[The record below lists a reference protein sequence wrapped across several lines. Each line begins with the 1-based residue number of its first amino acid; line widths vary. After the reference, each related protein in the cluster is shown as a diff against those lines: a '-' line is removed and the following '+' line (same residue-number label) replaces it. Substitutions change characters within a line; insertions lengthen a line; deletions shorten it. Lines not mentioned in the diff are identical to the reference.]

1 MIYTTT
7 GEWVFLFLSA
17 CILTVVFEGLLLPVL
32 RRRHAGQPILEI
44 GPAWHM
50 SKSGTPTMGGLA
62 FIAAVA
68 AALFLYAIWLFTQG
82 RQSELQKPALLLLYA
97 IGGGAIGFFDD
108 FKKLAK
114 KENKGLS
121 APQKYL
127 LQLLLSGVFLF
138 FAVRLGFA
146 DTMLYLPFAKR
157 TVTLGFFYYPLVL
170 LFLTG
175 MMNALNLTDGLD
187 GLLASTVAVFAGF
200 SVLYALA
207 RGNGL
212 FLTAGV
218 LLLGASIG
226 FLFYNAHPAKVFM
239 GDTGSLFFGA
249 FVAGLGILS
258 ARELTV
264 LTAGG
269 VYLIEAAS
277 VILQVVFFKCTGGRR
292 LFLMAPLHHHFEKRG
307 LSENKVVA
315 LFAAAAVLFA
325 VLAFFGG

>member
-1 MIYTTT
+1 MENTAV
-7 GEWVFLFLSA
+7 GEWIFLFLCA
-17 CILTVVFEGLLLPVL
+17 CVLTTALEGVLLPIL

-62 FIAAVA
+62 FVA
-68 AALFLYAIWLFTQG
+68 ALAATLLLYAIWLLAHG
-82 RQSELQKPALLLLYA
+82 RQNELQKPALLLLYA

-108 FKKLAK
+108 LKKLAK

-138 FAVRLGFA
+138 FAVRQGFA
-146 DTMLYLPFAKR
+146 GPAIDLPFAGS
-157 TVTLGFFYYPLVL
+157 TASLGFFYYPLAL

-175 MMNALNLTDGLD
+175 LMNALNLTDGLD

-200 SVLYALA
+200 SVLYGQAL
-207 RGNGL
+207 GDGL
-212 FLTAGV
+212 FSVSGV
-218 LLLGASIG
+218 LLLGAAVG

-239 GDTGSLFFGA
+239 GDTGSLFLGA

-258 ARELTV
+258 AKPLTV

-277 VILQVVFFKCTGGRR
+277 VMLQVVFFRCTGGRR

-307 LSENKVVA
+307 FSENKVVL

-325 VLAFFGG
+325 ALAFFGG

>member
-1 MIYTTT
+1 MNDLSA

-17 CILTVVFEGLLLPVL
+17 CILTAVFEGILLPIL

-50 SKSGTPTMGGLA
+50 QKSGTPTMGGLA
-62 FIAAVA
+62 FITAVA
-68 AALFLYAIWLFTQG
+68 LTLFLYAIRLFIEG

-97 IGGGAIGFFDD
+97 IGAGAIGFFDD

-138 FAVRLGFA
+138 FAVRSGLA
-146 DTMLYLPFAKR
+146 DTAICLPFTKR
-157 TVTLGFFYYPLVL
+157 TVTLGFFYYPPAL

-175 MMNALNLTDGLD
+175 LMNALNLTDGLD
-187 GLLASTVAVFAGF
+187 GLLASTVAVFAAF
-200 SVLYALA
+200 SVLYGLT

-212 FLTAGV
+212 FLTAGL
-218 LLLGASIG
+218 LLLGASVG

-258 ARELTV
+258 ARPLTV
-264 LTAGG
+264 LAAGG
-269 VYLIEAAS
+269 VYLVEAAS

-307 LSENKVVA
+307 FSENKVVA

-325 VLAFFGG
+325 ALAFFGG

>member
-1 MIYTTT
+1 MNNLAA
-7 GEWVFLFLSA
+7 GEWVFLFFSV
-17 CILTVVFEGLLLPVL
+17 CILTAVFEGILLPVL

-50 SKSGTPTMGGLA
+50 SKAGTPTMGGLA
-62 FIAAVA
+62 MIAAVA
-68 AALFLYAIWLFTQG
+68 ATLFFYAIWLFSKG
-82 RQSELQKPALLLLYA
+82 RQSELQKPAFLLLYA
-97 IGGGAIGFFDD
+97 IGAGAIGFIDD

-127 LQLLLSGVFLF
+127 LQLIVSGIFLF
-138 FAVRLGFA
+138 FAVRLGFVGTA
-146 DTMLYLPFAKR
+146 IFIPFSGR
-157 TVTLGFFYYPLVL
+157 TLDLGFFCYPLAL

-175 MMNALNLTDGLD
+175 LMNALNLTDGLD
-187 GLLASTVAVFAGF
+187 GLLSATVAVFAAF
-200 SVLYALA
+200 AVLFGLKTGDA
-207 RGNGL
+207 L
-212 FLTAGV
+212 FLLSGV

-226 FLFYNAHPAKVFM
+226 FLCYNAHPAKVFM

-258 ARELTV
+258 ARPLTV

-269 VYLIEAAS
+269 VYLVEAVS
-277 VILQVVFFKCTGGRR
+277 VILQVLFFKCTGGRR

-307 LSENKVVA
+307 FNENKVVA

>member
-1 MIYTTT
+1 MTDFAA

-17 CILTVVFEGLLLPVL
+17 LILTTVFEGILLPIL

-44 GPAWHM
+44 GPAWHKN
-50 SKSGTPTMGGLA
+50 KSGTPTMGGLA
-62 FIAAVA
+62 LIAAVA
-68 AALFLYAIWLFTQG
+68 ATLFLYAVYLFFLG
-82 RQSELQKPALLLLYA
+82 RQSALQKPALLLLYA

-108 FKKLAK
+108 FKKLSK

-127 LQLLLSGVFLF
+127 LQLVLSGVFLF

-146 DTMLYLPFAKR
+146 DTTLRLPFAGK
-157 TVTLGFFYYPLVL
+157 TVSLGFFWYPLAL

-175 MMNALNLTDGLD
+175 LMNALNLTDGLD
-187 GLLASTVAVFAGF
+187 GLLASTVAVFAAF
-200 SVLYALA
+200 ALLYGLS
-207 RGNGL
+207 RHNGL
-212 FLTAGV
+212 FLLAGV
-218 LLLGASIG
+218 LLLGSSIG

-258 ARELTV
+258 ARPLTV

-269 VYLIEAAS
+269 VYLVEAVS
-277 VILQVVFFKCTGGRR
+277 VILQVLFFKCTGGKR

-307 LSENKVVA
+307 LSENKVVL
-315 LFAAAAVLFA
+315 LFAACGVLFA

>member
-1 MIYTTT
+1 MKTE
-7 GEWVFLFLSA
+7 EWVFLFLGA
-17 CILTVVFEGLLLPVL
+17 CLLTAVLEGVLLPIL

-50 SKSGTPTMGGLA
+50 SKAGTPTMGGLA
-62 FIAAVA
+62 FVTAVTVL
-68 AALFLYAIWLFTQG
+68 LFSYAVYLWLVG
-82 RQSELQKPALLLLYA
+82 RRGELQRPVLLLLYA
-97 IGGGAIGFFDD
+97 LGGAAIGFFDD
-108 FKKLAK
+108 FKKLTK

-138 FAVRLGFA
+138 FAVRLGFVGTSIA
-146 DTMLYLPFAKR
+146 LPFAQKS
-157 TVTLGFFYYPLVL
+157 VELGLFYYPFAL

-175 MMNALNLTDGLD
+175 LMNALNLTDGLD

-200 SVLYALA
+200 AMLYGLKTGDA
-207 RGNGL
+207 L
-212 FLTAGV
+212 FLLAGV

-226 FLFYNAHPAKVFM
+226 FLCYNAHPAKVFM

-249 FVAGLGILS
+249 FLAGLGILS
-258 ARELTV
+258 AKPLTV

-269 VYLIEAAS
+269 VYLVEAAS
-277 VILQVVFFKCTGGRR
+277 VMLQVVWFKCTGGKR

-307 LSENKVVA
+307 WSENRVVLLFVVLTA
-315 LFAAAAVLFA
+315 LFATAAY
-325 VLAFFGG
+325 FGR